1 MLIAES
7 SVSRSRNVRNAIMG
21 VCACCARSGWCVCTG
36 DGQRDSISAVVDDT
50 NLTGIDSKTMIAV
63 GKPMQQSVAAEI
75 MAETGDLYL
84 PTKLYSQRTYH
95 NRDVNDAVLSR
106 TGHYVIGTKKTQL
119 INMGDI
125 S

>member
-1 MLIAES
+1 M
-7 SVSRSRNVRNAIMG
+7 
-21 VCACCARSGWCVCTG
+21 CTG

-50 NLTGIDSKTMIAV
+50 NPTGIDSLRAKKMIAV
-63 GKPMQQSVAAEI
+63 GKPIQQSVASGEAEI
-75 MAETGDLYL
+75 MAETGDLSIPCIY
-84 PTKLYSQRTYH
+84 PPSCIANEHTCNFH
-95 NRDVNDAVLSR
+95 NRDVNDAGLPVSSLILG